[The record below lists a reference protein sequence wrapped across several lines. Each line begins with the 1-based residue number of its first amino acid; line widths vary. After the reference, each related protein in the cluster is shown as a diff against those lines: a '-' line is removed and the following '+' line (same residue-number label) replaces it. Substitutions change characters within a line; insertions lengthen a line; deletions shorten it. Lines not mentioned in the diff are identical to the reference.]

1 MLNSSQSLYA
11 RGGYFPTTYSN
22 NPEIVINNRK
32 LSRDRFLYNPK
43 YELNNYNYD
52 RTTELKKHYQ
62 NSQFHRDQYKDR
74 SGELHPVS
82 EFVLPVPNKKMHE
95 SFLP

>member
-1 MLNSSQSLYA
+1 MYA
-11 RGGYFPTTYSN
+11 RGGYFPSTYSN

-32 LSRDRFLYNPK
+32 QSRDRFLFNPK

-52 RTTELKKHYQ
+52 RTLELRKQYQ
-62 NSQFHRDQYKDR
+62 KSQIHREQYGDR
-74 SGELHPVS
+74 SGELHPVKV
-82 EFVLPVPNKKMHE
+82 FVVPIKNQKMNE